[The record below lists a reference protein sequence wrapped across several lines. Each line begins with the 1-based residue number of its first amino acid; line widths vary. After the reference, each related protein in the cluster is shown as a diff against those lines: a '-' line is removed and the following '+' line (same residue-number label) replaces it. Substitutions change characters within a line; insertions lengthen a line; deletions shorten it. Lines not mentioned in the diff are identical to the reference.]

1 MSIYSERVGSGGD
14 DPSKR
19 YFEWRYRVKNR
30 DHIPAFF
37 QNSSFSPNVSVV
49 HKELDPIQRFS
60 TPEKLTYHLKIEDQ
74 HHDIEITFLDEMLK
88 EKQSAGGASA
98 TI

>member
-1 MSIYSERVGSGGD
+1 MSIYSERVGGGGD

-37 QNSSFSPNVSVV
+37 NNSFSPSVSVV

-60 TPEKLTYHLKIEDQ
+60 TPEKLTYHQKIEDQ
-74 HHDIEITFLDEMLK
+74 HHDIEITFLDEMLREQQK
-88 EKQSAGGASA
+88 KQQQ
-98 TI
+98 